1 MRGTYV
7 RLNIHQTSG
16 KVSLISNATL
26 YIRGNHM
33 QPRRYPSINRSLNS
47 FLTVFVYLRR
57 FSAAFQLMTSQMA
70 LKYSAFLFWYWR

>member
-7 RLNIHQTSG
+7 CLDIHQTSG

-26 YIRGNHM
+26 YIRGNLM
-33 QPRRYPSINRSLNS
+33 RPRRHPSITRSPNS
-47 FLTVFVYLRR
+47 ILATFVYLKR